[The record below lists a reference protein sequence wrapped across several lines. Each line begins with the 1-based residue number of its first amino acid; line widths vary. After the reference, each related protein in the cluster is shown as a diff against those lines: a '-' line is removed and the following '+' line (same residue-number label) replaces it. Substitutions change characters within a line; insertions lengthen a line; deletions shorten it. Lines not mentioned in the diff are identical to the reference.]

1 MVYELSSSAEE
12 KLEKLKHLFWDVY
25 DHNGDD
31 ELISNVNDDY
41 NFDQDEFFR
50 TDGSVNFSVHLANKD
65 TAEPYV
71 TYSTC
76 IRGASYII
84 VARKFEHNVWLHSL
98 YVNRLSIEEKY
109 DEIVRQHDEMQRIK
123 DAQNCYMDEWRCGD
137 IIKNSMSLDDIN
149 CL

>member
-1 MVYELSSSAEE
+1 MDYKLNKSAEE
-12 KLEKLKHLFWDVY
+12 KFERLRHLFWEVHDY
-25 DHNGDD
+25 NGDD
-31 ELISNVNDDY
+31 ELISNVNDEY
-41 NFDQDEFFR
+41 SFDQDEFFR

-71 TYSTC
+71 TYRTC

-84 VARKFEHNVWLHSL
+84 VARKSEHNVWLHSL
-98 YVNRLSIEEKY
+98 YVNRPSIEEKY

-123 DAQNCYMDEWRCGD
+123 EDQNYYMDEWRD
-137 IIKNSMSLDDIN
+137 VDVIKDNMSLDDIN